1 MEIKKELQES
11 KRRREDLIAQINA
24 IEQEKQQLLQEA
36 IKIEGRLQLLQEL
49 LQEENANAKKDV

>member
-11 KRRREDLIAQINA
+11 KRRREELIARINQ

-49 LQEENANAKKDV
+49 LQEENSNAKKDA

>member
-11 KRRREDLIAQINA
+11 KRRREELIARINQ
-24 IEQEKQQLLQEA
+24 IEQEKLQLLQEA

-49 LQEENANAKKDV
+49 LQEENSNAKKDA